1 MNKKGFTLVELIGV
15 VVILGLIAL
24 IAFPALLNQINTS
37 KNEVSESVRELVISS
52 SKSYVEDDTQ
62 LAPKK
67 YCITLEELIDGG
79 YLTEGIVSSER
90 DKLQNKRVMVTY
102 YNNKYNYELVDSKDC
117 YICKGVK
124 AVTVDD
130 ATVPTGQYNT
140 GDEYTCEV
148 KKGTEYNFFVI
159 SSDEN
164 NVNLLMDSNVNYYGE
179 SVKLVDGKIPDDMEG
194 DSKKKGLVAFISEAD
209 YLAAGGLK
217 DDFFLEGYGTG
228 NLEKGPITVLNYL
241 NFATSF
247 WTNIENLNEVYDYS
261 VDKNG
266 YTIRNELQ
274 SLEVRLN
281 GKSRLMTGTE
291 LFSTGF
297 PFVTKKW
304 MTVNLNPISEKE
316 GIYGYWNLAPY
327 GKYDVWNVNSDGGD
341 ADGTITIYDEKQ
353 GSVSV
358 EADDLSFDNYCG
370 VRPVITVSKSMI
382 YNDNN

>member
-52 SKSYVEDDTQ
+52 SKSYVENDTQ

-67 YCITLEELIDGG
+67 YCITFEELIDGG

-117 YICKGVK
+117 YICKSVK
-124 AVTVDD
+124 TVTIDD
-130 ATVPTGQYNT
+130 ATVPTGQYNL

-148 KKGTEYNFFVI
+148 KKGVEYNFFVI

-179 SVKLVDGKIPDDMEG
+179 SVKLVNGEMPNNIKG
-194 DSKKKGLVAFISEAD
+194 DAKKKGLVALITKEDF
-209 YLAAGGLK
+209 LAAGGLEMNWISIGS
-217 DDFFLEGYGTG
+217 LEQ
-228 NLEKGPITVLNYL
+228 GPITALNYL
-241 NFATSF
+241 NSATSS
-247 WTNIENLNEVYDYS
+247 WTNIENLNEVYDYN
-261 VDKNG
+261 VDKKG
-266 YTIRNELQ
+266 YEYEDDLK
-274 SLEVRLN
+274 SLEVKLN

-291 LFSTGF
+291 LFSTGY
-297 PFVTKKW
+297 PTATKKW
-304 MTVNLNPISEKE
+304 MTMNLNPISKNE
-316 GIYGYWNLAPY
+316 GIYGYWTLAPC
-327 GKYDVWNVNSDGGD
+327 GKDDIWNVNSDGDD
-341 ADGTITIYDEKQ
+341 ADGNMTIYDPDQ
-353 GSVSV
+353 GTLTVD
-358 EADDLSFDNYCG
+358 ADVLTLNNYCG
-370 VRPVITVSKSMI
+370 VRPVITVSKNMI